1 MYLLDSS
8 IFLEL
13 LLDQDKADEVEKLLR
28 SVQREEFCISEFSLY
43 SIGIVLFRRK
53 LYEAFVRFVDDL
65 ILTGGIR
72 LLRLTPGD
80 VRQLAE
86 AAQQFNLDFDDA
98 YQYALAER
106 YNLTIVSFDNDFDR
120 TERGR
125 KTPAD
130 LIQA

>member
-1 MYLLDSS
+1 
-8 IFLEL
+8 L

-28 SVQREEFCISEFSLY
+28 SVQREELCISEFSLY

-53 LYEAFVRFVDDL
+53 LYEAFVRLVDDL

-72 LLRLTPGD
+72 LLRLTPED

-86 AAQQFNLDFDDA
+86 AARQFNLDFDDA

-106 YNLTIVSFDNDFDR
+106 YNLTIVSFDSDFDR

>member
-13 LLDQDKADEVEKLLR
+13 FLDQDRADEVEKLLR
-28 SVQREEFCISEFSLY
+28 SVQR
-43 SIGIVLFRRK
+43 
-53 LYEAFVRFVDDL
+53 
-65 ILTGGIR
+65 
-72 LLRLTPGD
+72 D

-106 YNLTIVSFDNDFDR
+106 YNLTIVSFDSDFV
-120 TERGR
+120 
-125 KTPAD
+125 
-130 LIQA
+130 